1 MKVDQLCGTVRL
13 ALAEDKL
20 FDQRTKGATAV
31 SLSSVH
37 PSSAEVMQGSAEGG
51 PIGGCLGSPPH
62 CQEVGPG
69 SQHFNRAVRL
79 INFVLTRV

>member
-1 MKVDQLCGTVRL
+1 M
-13 ALAEDKL
+13 
-20 FDQRTKGATAV
+20 QRTKGTTAV

-37 PSSAEVMQGSAEGG
+37 PSFAEVMQGSAEGG

-62 CQEVGPG
+62 WQAVGPG

-79 INFVLTRV
+79 INFVLIRV